1 MVERITDEDLEL
13 LGELGIE
20 SGATT
25 SNALTA
31 TQQRIIAGFEEI
43 ERFAVEQGRLPQ
55 HGEERDI
62 FERLYAVRLDQIRQ
76 SPDCRAV
83 LASLDTRGLL
93 SGDTVESG
101 AQELSDEEL
110 LASLGVE
117 AGAESEVTRLVHV
130 RSRAEI
136 NAAEEVAQR
145 APCPD
150 FDVFKPLFALVQGEI
165 ESGARHS
172 IKYRDNA
179 DIAQGDWFIVEGQ
192 KAFVAEMGEP
202 FVSDYGRPDRRL
214 RVVYGNATQNELLL
228 RSLQRALNRDKA
240 SRRITEPDDGKNL
253 SLFAENDAAADENET
268 GATSSGTIYV
278 CRSLSDH
285 PFIAE
290 NRQVIHKIGVTG
302 GDVATRVA
310 NAKTDATFLLA
321 DVEIIATFKLAS
333 INRHKLEKLLHKFFG
348 GARLELELKDRFDT
362 PVQPREWFFVPL
374 DAIGQVVDKINDG
387 TLDSFRYDAEEL
399 RLVSRELD
407 KSLPS

>member
-13 LGELGIE
+13 LGELGVE
-20 SGATT
+20 STATPT
-25 SNALTA
+25 GTLTA
-31 TQQRIIAGFEEI
+31 TQQRVIAGFEEI

-55 HGEERDI
+55 NGEERDI

-83 LASLDTRGLL
+83 VASLDTRGLL
-93 SGDTVESG
+93 DGDAIDFG

-117 AGAESEVTRLVHV
+117 ADGQSEVTRLVHV

-150 FDVFKPLFALVQGEI
+150 FDIFKPLFALVQGEI

-240 SRRITEPDDGKNL
+240 SRRITALDDGENL
-253 SLFAENDAAADENET
+253 SLFAESSDATDDGENESVEI
-268 GATSSGTIYV
+268 SSGTIYV

-302 GDVATRVA
+302 GAVAARVA
-310 NAKTDATFLLA
+310 NAKNDPTFLLA
-321 DVEIIATFKLAS
+321 EVKIVATLPLKS
-333 INRHKLEKLLHKFFG
+333 IERHKLEAMLHKFFIN
-348 GARLELELKDRFDT
+348 ARLDMELKDRFE
-362 PVQPREWFFVPL
+362 VLVKPREWFFVPL
-374 DAIGQVVDKINDG
+374 DVIGQAVDKINEG
-387 TLDSFRYDAEEL
+387 TLDGFRYDKEQL
-399 RLVSRELD
+399 RLVAQ
-407 KSLPS
+407 